1 MNEKTILQL
10 LNTGD
15 QETLIGLPGIG
26 PALANR
32 LIAERP
38 FDSLKAVEAVNGI
51 SSNLLQRLSDMP
63 QEPMPNLSADSE
75 SVLEA
80 EPQIVD
86 ETPSKPRLT
95 DIKER
100 IESGGQKI
108 KEGLSGL
115 GETAKNRGQAAR
127 QTMEKLPQ
135 KFEEAT
141 KSHGSLGTILVSSV
155 ITALVTILLT
165 LIVLGGINGS
175 LKFATSSQIQS
186 MQREASQLSAQVD
199 TLQQDLND
207 LRGRVDLLEG
217 LGDRTVA
224 LEMAQE
230 QLAADQ
236 ETANEQMPALQTNM
250 AALDEKV
257 SLQEERTQRFETFL
271 TDLQTLLSNLF
282 VAQGDN

>member
-1 MNEKTILQL
+1 
-10 LNTGD
+10 
-15 QETLIGLPGIG
+15 
-26 PALANR
+26 
-32 LIAERP
+32 
-38 FDSLKAVEAVNGI
+38 
-51 SSNLLQRLSDMP
+51 
-63 QEPMPNLSADSE
+63 
-75 SVLEA
+75 
-80 EPQIVD
+80 
-86 ETPSKPRLT
+86 
-95 DIKER
+95 
-100 IESGGQKI
+100 
-108 KEGLSGL
+108 
-115 GETAKNRGQAAR
+115 
-127 QTMEKLPQ
+127 MEKLPQ

-141 KSHGSLGTILVSSV
+141 KSHSSLGTILVSSV

-236 ETANEQMPALQTNM
+236 ETANEQMTALQTDM